1 MLNIKAIILYKI
13 RDNEFRK
20 ICDILNVIK
29 LKYQN
34 EISLRIKYKRQ
45 NEYGKN
51 IIVNFNKEDVIN
63 CVNKL
68 DTYISIVDRLLDKNE
83 GGNNA
88 TNI

>member
-1 MLNIKAIILYKI
+1 MLNIKVIILYKV

-20 ICDILNVIK
+20 IRDILNVIK

-68 DTYISIVDRLLDKNE
+68 DTYISIVDRLLGKNE